1 MLKVNRFTN
10 ALLAGVLGLTVLTGC
25 AVPAVSS
32 AEPGQTQN
40 SISVSGSGLAYGRPD
55 LVTISIGV
63 QTINTDAGQAV
74 AQNNTKAESIMAAL
88 KALGIED
95 KDLQTNNFSV
105 NAQRDYDPVT
115 GQPKDTI
122 TYYVDNTLSV
132 TVRDINRL
140 GEVLGKA
147 VEAGANNIYGISFG
161 VSDPAALEAE
171 AREKAMAD
179 ARVRAEQLAKAAGVS
194 LGSPINITESLNY
207 PAPVPFARDMALAA
221 EGGSVPVATGQM
233 QVSIQVSVSYEIR

>member
-1 MLKVNRFTN
+1 MLKVNRLMN
-10 ALLAGVLGLTVLTGC
+10 AVLVSAVGLSLLTAC
-25 AVPAVSS
+25 ATPVASS
-32 AEPGQTQN
+32 AEPGQTRN
-40 SISVSGSGLAYGRPD
+40 SISVSGSGIAYGRPD
-55 LVTISIGV
+55 LATISIGV
-63 QTINTDAGQAV
+63 QTINADAGQAV
-74 AQNNTKAESIMAAL
+74 AQNNAQAEGIMNAL

-115 GQPKDTI
+115 GQPKNTI

-194 LGSPINITESLNY
+194 LGSPIQISETLNY
-207 PAPVPFARDMALAA
+207 PAPVPFMREAALAA
-221 EGGSVPVATGQM
+221 DAVSVPVATGQM
-233 QVSIQVSVSYEIR
+233 QISIQVNVAYEIR